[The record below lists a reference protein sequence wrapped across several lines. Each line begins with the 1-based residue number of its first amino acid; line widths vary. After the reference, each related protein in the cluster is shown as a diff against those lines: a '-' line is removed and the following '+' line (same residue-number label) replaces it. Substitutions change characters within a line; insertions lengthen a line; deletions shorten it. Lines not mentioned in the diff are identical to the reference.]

1 MFWPCRQSRLF
12 VSGGRGGKEQGK
24 QIIIVAKSP
33 CIRNAVND
41 VDLKGTSEPP
51 SWHIPSGLSP
61 HPLFPFPCLVVQGLL
76 SLPMP
81 NMYGTTGVVAGGGRR
96 RRWGAPRFLVYYS
109 SAGVFSFFSEP
120 CNFQRVPRVSPW
132 GRITSQRQ
140 VNSPGSLTCF
150 RKETVQTV

>member
-51 SWHIPSGLSP
+51 SWHIPSGFSP

-81 NMYGTTGVVAGGGRR
+81 NMYGTTGVVAGGWEKAEAGSPSFSGLLFQC
-96 RRWGAPRFLVYYS
+96 WRFLI
-109 SAGVFSFFSEP
+109 FF
-120 CNFQRVPRVSPW
+120 RA
-132 GRITSQRQ
+132 
-140 VNSPGSLTCF
+140 L
-150 RKETVQTV
+150 